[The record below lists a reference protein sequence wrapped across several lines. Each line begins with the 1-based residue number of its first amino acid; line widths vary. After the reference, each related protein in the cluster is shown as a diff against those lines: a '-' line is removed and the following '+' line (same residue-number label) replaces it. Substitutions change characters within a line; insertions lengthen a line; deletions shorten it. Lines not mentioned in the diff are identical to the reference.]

1 MPDQGERCDKYVR
14 SLSPL
19 LAHVRFGL
27 TPARRA
33 RRSVATN
40 LLAEGGVASGI
51 VAIELPW
58 YELKRSVWT
67 E

>member
-1 MPDQGERCDKYVR
+1 MPNQEKRCDKCVR

-19 LAHVRFGL
+19 LAHIRFGL

-33 RRSVATN
+33 RRSVAAD
-40 LLAEGGVASGI
+40 LLAEGSFASGI

-58 YELKRSVWT
+58 YELKRSVRT